1 MFFES
6 GVTFCMIDKNRVK
19 NNESEFGLKRAR
31 VGFAAI
37 FAMAMVALGMTL
49 ISLQLLGTSVTHAEM
64 SINTQTAITV
74 TSSCEMTSVVDTAH
88 EAMVTASTYEDEIGE
103 TTITV
108 ACNDANGYA
117 IYAVGFT
124 NDELGRNDLLGQ
136 TTGRTIATG
145 TATSGNTSAWA
156 MKLAAVDNSVAP
168 TIVTGYDDYHA
179 VPGEST
185 RVASF
190 ADSTMTNP
198 AGSSFKTTYA
208 TYVESLQAPDV
219 YIGKV
224 KYTLGH
230 PADTPSAPCSGTYTI
245 IYNRNGGMGGMD
257 SQTACVDK
265 GIGLLPN
272 EFTPPTPVTEYQF
285 AAWNTAPDG
294 SGYTYYPGQN
304 AVNLAS
310 AGGSVTL
317 YAQWAPKYMQD
328 LTPLMCQI
336 AASENPL
343 TVYDKRDGSDYT
355 VRYIQGACWMTQ
367 NLRITGMVYAQNSN
381 FNTYSNVNVCEQDLT
396 VGNSY
401 DTPRCHDSEDTVK
414 GVWYN
419 YAAATAKTVTGN
431 SNTTVAIEDICP
443 ANWRLPSYDVEKTPG
458 SINSLLLAPTTS
470 IVEFSPVAG
479 GYYYNGSINRPSY
492 GYWWSTTASDATYRQ
507 YLFYDGNGLDFSN
520 YYRSRGNYI
529 RCVRKESTIDEASY
543 MQEVTSEMV
552 GRMAEGDTAT
562 LMDWRDGNTYT
573 VAKIQGALW
582 MTQNLRITGTVSS
595 QGSNFSTY
603 DSVDVCEEDLT
614 AGNDGDQPRCHI
626 SGDNDIGVWYN
637 YPAATA
643 KTIIGTSNDA
653 DATEDICP
661 TNWHLPTY
669 DSSGAPGSMNS
680 LLSSS
685 VSVLRFSPV
694 VGGWYASGTNSGSNG
709 GYWWVNAAS
718 GGQSRY
724 NLGFSG
730 SALTS
735 DTSRRWTGVYV
746 RCVHK

>member
-1 MFFES
+1 
-6 GVTFCMIDKNRVK
+6 MIDKNRVK
-19 NNESEFGLKRAR
+19 KSESEFGLERAR
-31 VGFAAI
+31 VGFVAV
-37 FAMAMVALGMTL
+37 FVMAMVALGLTL
-49 ISLQLLGTSVTHAEM
+49 ISLRLLGMPVTHAEM

-88 EAMVTASTYEDEIGE
+88 EATVTASTYEDEIGE

-224 KYTLGH
+224 KYTLVH
-230 PADTPSAPCSGTYTI
+230 PADTPSAPCSRTYTI
-245 IYNRNGGMGGMD
+245 IYNRNGGTGGMD
-257 SQTACVDK
+257 SQTACVDR

-272 EFTPPTPVTEYQF
+272 EFTAPAPVTENQF

-304 AVNLAS
+304 VMNLAS

-317 YAQWAPKYMQD
+317 YAQWAPKYIQD
-328 LTPLMCQI
+328 LTPLMCQM
-336 AASENPL
+336 AASDNPL

-367 NLRITGMVYAQNSN
+367 NLRITGTVYAQNSN
-381 FNTYSNVNVCEQDLT
+381 FSTYSNVNVCEQDLT
-396 VGNSY
+396 AGNSY
-401 DTPRCHDSEDTVK
+401 DTPRCHDSGNDVN
-414 GVWYN
+414 GIWYN
-419 YAAATAKTVTGN
+419 YAAATAKTITGN
-431 SNTTVAIEDICP
+431 PNTALATEDICP
-443 ANWRLPSYDVEKTPG
+443 ANWHLPSYDTTNPAG
-458 SINSLLLAPTTS
+458 SVNSLLLVPTAS
-470 IVEFSPVAG
+470 VVEFAPATG
-479 GYYYNGSINRPSY
+479 GFYHSGQINNVNN
-492 GYWWSTTASDATYRQ
+492 GYWWTTTTYSSNSRYGLSYAGGNLSTSSYYTGDGG
-507 YLFYDGNGLDFSN
+507 LF
-520 YYRSRGNYI
+520 I
-529 RCVRKESTIDEASY
+529 RCVRKASTIDDVVY
-543 MQEVTSEMV
+543 MQDVTSEMV
-552 GRMAEGDTAT
+552 ENMEEGDTASLT
-562 LMDWRDGNTYT
+562 DRRDGNIYT
-573 VAKIQGALW
+573 LAKLQGALW

-603 DSVDVCEEDLT
+603 SSVDVCEEDLT

-626 SGDNDIGVWYN
+626 SNNDENGVWYN
-637 YPAATA
+637 YAAASA
-643 KTIIGTSNDA
+643 KTIIGDSNVV

-661 TNWHLPTY
+661 ANWHLPTY
-669 DSSGAPGSMNS
+669 DSSGVAGSMNS
-680 LLSSS
+680 LLQSSS
-685 VSVLRFSPV
+685 VTLILRFSPV
-694 VGGWYASGTNSGSNG
+694 AGGWYASGTNSGTSG
-709 GYWWVNAAS
+709 GYWWTAAARDS
-718 GGQSRY
+718 QVRY
-724 NLGFSG
+724 NLGYSG
-730 SALTS
+730 GAFTS
-735 DTSRRWTGVYV
+735 DTSRRWTGVYI
-746 RCVHK
+746 RCVHT